1 MLKNIMLIVAGML
14 LGVIVLGVAGYAFAQ
29 TQTPPTPWGPGM
41 KSGRGG
47 GMMGG
52 TGQGV
57 LHDYMLKA
65 WAEAFEMSPEELQ
78 ARLNQGDTMSTIAQ
92 EKGLSQ
98 EAFFQMMAGVRT
110 KAIQAAVADGV
121 ITQQQAEWMLSHMN
135 RMGSGGFGARGGGN
149 RGFGGRGGGPCWG
162 TPQATEPA
170 G

>member
-1 MLKNIMLIVAGML
+1 MFKNILLIIAGML
-14 LGVIVLGVAGYAFAQ
+14 LGAIVLGVAGYAFAQ

-41 KSGRGG
+41 MNGRG

-52 TGQGV
+52 AGTGV

-65 WAEAFEMSPEELQ
+65 WAEAFDMSVDDLQ
-78 ARLNQGDTMSTIAQ
+78 ARLNQGATMGTIAQ

-110 KAIQAAVADGV
+110 KAIQQAVADGV
-121 ITQQQAEWMLSHMN
+121 ISQQQADWMLSRMNHMG
-135 RMGSGGFGARGGGN
+135 RGGFGFGN
-149 RGFGGRGGGPCWG
+149 GKWGFGCPYWG